1 MKILDRLIE
10 LKQKFEGYVPFTPV
24 NIVARQLDGRAK
36 LVLDLGCGAGEPAYT
51 LKHRNRKLIGVDAF
65 APYLAIC
72 YKNRN
77 HWGLVQSDVRRL
89 PFRPEAAD
97 TVVCLRI
104 LEHLS
109 REEGEQLIDTAE
121 ACSKR
126 QVIFGLPVG
135 SLERPEY
142 HDNPFQAHRSTWM
155 PQEFRERGYRV
166 RGSGL
171 KWFNTV
177 RLVIP
182 YYMLFFLEAFWVL
195 TTPISYFWPEI
206 AGHMVCIKNL
216 DGNTFQEK

>member
-10 LKQKFEGYVPFTPV
+10 TELKFEGYVPFTPV
-24 NIVARQLDGRAK
+24 SIVARHLDK
-36 LVLDLGCGAGEPAYT
+36 KTNLVLDLGCGTGEPAFT
-51 LKHRNRKLIGVDAF
+51 LKRRNRKLIGVDAF

-72 YKNRN
+72 LKNRN
-77 HWGLVQSDVRRL
+77 HWSLVQSDVRQL
-89 PFRPEAAD
+89 PLRPEAAD
-97 TVVCLRI
+97 TVVCLRV

-109 REEGEQLIDTAE
+109 REEGKRLIDTAE

-126 QVIFGLPVG
+126 QVIFSLPVG
-135 SLERPEY
+135 SFERPEY
-142 HDNPFQAHRSTWM
+142 HDNPFQAHQSAWM

-171 KWFNTV
+171 KWFNAV
-177 RLVIP
+177 RLIIP
-182 YYMLFFLEAFWVL
+182 HYMRFLLDALWVL

-216 DGNTFQEK
+216 DGKTFQEK